1 MIVKINIKVKTAPS
15 TFWLYVF
22 FPFISFLKKVVKF
35 KKYKTPNTG
44 MTNNVINNIKYSPL
58 FFIILRIRI
67 HL

>member
-44 MTNNVINNIKYSPL
+44 MTNQRYK
-58 FFIILRIRI
+58 
-67 HL
+67 